1 MKKLLVCGLSAVAVA
16 AVVAQILP
24 DVRRYLRMRSM

>member
-1 MKKLLVCGLSAVAVA
+1 MKKTLVCGLSAAAIAV
-16 AVVAQILP
+16 VVAQILP